1 MANYIHTCPYCGTQ
15 LSVNELT
22 TERTASLCP
31 HCQNTIILLEYGA
44 VIKKPT
50 IYRCLKC
57 NKELIYDGR
66 PPIAHCD
73 SCNAF
78 YVTSEQGN
86 CLILPELLNKGD
98 KGELE
103 YKKKRDRVTEYRNRW
118 NLMSQGK
125 KNSIYTCIVLMICIC
140 IGAYIYS
147 LPPAIEKSLAYAN
160 MDNVWKE
167 FREKNPYNIQIEGL
181 KRYEDNSY
189 VAIIS
194 EPSERVSAD
203 DLKDFFDEYNC
214 EFRTDTI
221 KLGYDGWLRDAV
233 VSFNDLDEDDILDFS
248 KKLSKL
254 LYGTDYKTCVMDFT
268 TIPEHTAFSSFDL
281 NAQVTEV
288 ELRKWFLEDNEQLIN
303 YDNKSVTTTLPEIFK
318 ESRNKTELYY
328 SKESGFIVWVLEIG
342 ECDKTEFK
350 VAARKF
356 SLDSDLILGAIQSGT
371 TVAVIARERCVP
383 IYELP
388 PMRQETLCL
397 LASTY
402 EDELAQSY
410 ERTSLFAGKQKGG
423 KDFAP
428 IYLSDE
434 LWHTEYGNILNVTD
448 QMLKSWSENGMIDYV
463 DFDYPKPVYWTFNAG
478 AMKDL
483 GVSQLTYNWNTE
495 GAGYMVEDDTYCIY
509 ALNRTGSLPVSY
521 IPGESEGISDKDP
534 VYLAEQQA
542 YDFFSYLSSPE
553 LVKVVQYVAMYQIF
567 KNFKIF
573 IEKEDREILE
583 NGIMAVPEQLK
594 LAAND
599 RIKSLASFG
608 KSDKEMIAKYFEAKL
623 IAESDFM
630 KSDKYRY
637 GVPVGD
643 DMRVVKK
650 IENIEDFYTLMNCA
664 GFIMTLDSIHDAL
677 RPLSSDQTLMGCL
690 GSFLLDRNGTN
701 LEYST
706 ESKQNYENTGRFNN
720 ILHNIQL
727 GNNSNLN
734 DIGLSNMQ
742 NFYTYEDCISSA
754 IIMLQSHGFEIQ
766 SYNFIVGDITVENSK
781 QLYIDVNKE
790 KCREWMKCPTI
801 VESWQLVDSAYAV
814 GGHNLNSKVTRFKV
828 RNNLKEGETII
839 SEEGIIEISA
849 KDRLTRV
856 SNQDYL
862 RKVGRLGDNT
872 IGSTV
877 AVRPKSAVIGIT
889 KNRTSRG
896 FNASDHMT
904 VKVDFKSGH
913 TMNGKKYE
921 DFTELLDDLGNN
933 LVEGK
938 AHFKQIEF
946 SGLKD
951 AGVDVDVILD
961 GISGRMRKGASAN
974 IPYSKYDFS
983 NPTVKYEGDKA
994 IVIIPIKAG
1003 NIEFAST
1010 SSLMEAGFGGSS
1022 KLSPKVTITGGE
1034 VIFKVPKNKLSA
1046 FIEMIQEF
1054 LTKQEG
1060 VWNEFKIKIEMK
1072 RRGIDPYD
1080 CEERTKLKIAR
1091 NNNIHN
1097 HKKVYHVWSI
1107 QEETA

>member
-1 MANYIHTCPYCGTQ
+1 MANYIHACPYCGTQ

-22 TERTASLCP
+22 TERTASHCP

-125 KNSIYTCIVLMICIC
+125 KNGIYTCIVLMICIF

-147 LPPAIEKSLAYAN
+147 LPPAIEKSIAYAN

-194 EPSERVSAD
+194 EANERVSED

-233 VSFNDLDEDDILDFS
+233 VSFNDLDEDDIPDFS

-254 LYGTDYKTCVMDFT
+254 LYGTDYKACIMDFT

-281 NAQVTEV
+281 NAQVTEE

-328 SKESGFIVWVLEIG
+328 SKESGFIVWVLETG
-342 ECDKTEFK
+342 ECNKTEFK

-397 LASTY
+397 LASTD

-478 AMKDL
+478 VIKDL
-483 GVSQLTYNWNTE
+483 GVSRLTYNWNTE
-495 GAGYMVEDDTYCIY
+495 GAGYVVEDDTYCIY

-534 VYLAEQQA
+534 VYQAEQQA
-542 YDFFSYLSSPE
+542 YDFFSNLSSPE

-567 KNFKIF
+567 TNFNIKVK
-573 IEKEDREILE
+573 KEDRETYE

-594 LAAND
+594 LAANA

-608 KSDKEMIAKYFEAKL
+608 KSDKEIIAKHFEAKL
-623 IAESDFM
+623 ITECDFQ

-637 GVPVGD
+637 GIPVGD

-650 IENIEDFYTLMNCA
+650 IEKIEDFYKLLNCSEL
-664 GFIMTLDSIHDAL
+664 ISTLDSIHDAL

-690 GSFLLDRNGTN
+690 GSFVLDRNGIE
-701 LEYST
+701 LEYSK
-706 ESKQNYENTGRFNN
+706 ESKLNYENSG
-720 ILHNIQL
+720 ILNKINMQL
-727 GNNSNLN
+727 GNLGNLN
-734 DIGLSNMQ
+734 SIGLSNTQ
-742 NFYTYEDCISSA
+742 KFDTYEECLDNA
-754 IIMLQSHGFEIQ
+754 IIMLQNHGFEIQ
-766 SYNFIVGDITVENSK
+766 RYNFIVGDITVEKSK
-781 QLYIDVNKE
+781 QLYIDSNKE
-790 KCREWMKCPTI
+790 KCRVWMKCPTI
-801 VESWQLVDSAYAV
+801 VESWQLVDSAYSV

-828 RNNLKEGETII
+828 GKNLKAGETRIG
-839 SEEGIIEISA
+839 EDGIIEISA

-872 IGSTV
+872 MGSTV

-889 KNRTSRG
+889 ENRAARG
-896 FNASDHMT
+896 FNSSDHMI
-904 VKVDFKSGH
+904 VRVDFKSGH
-913 TMNGKKYE
+913 TMNGKKYG
-921 DFTELLDDLGNN
+921 DFTELLNDLGNN

-938 AHFKQIEF
+938 AQFKQIEF

-961 GISGRMRKGASAN
+961 GIPGRMRKGASAN
-974 IPYSKYDFS
+974 IPLSKYDFS

-994 IVIIPIKAG
+994 IVTIPIKAG

-1010 SSLMEAGFGGSS
+1010 STVMEAGFGGSS
-1022 KLSPKVTITGGE
+1022 KLSPKVKIKGGE
-1034 VIFKVPKNKLSA
+1034 VIFKVPKSKLSA
-1046 FIEMIQEF
+1046 FIEMIKEY
-1054 LTKQEG
+1054 LAKQKG
-1060 VWNEFKIKIEMK
+1060 VWNEFKIKMEMK

-1097 HKKVYHVWSI
+1097 HKNVYYVWSI
-1107 QEETA
+1107 HEETA